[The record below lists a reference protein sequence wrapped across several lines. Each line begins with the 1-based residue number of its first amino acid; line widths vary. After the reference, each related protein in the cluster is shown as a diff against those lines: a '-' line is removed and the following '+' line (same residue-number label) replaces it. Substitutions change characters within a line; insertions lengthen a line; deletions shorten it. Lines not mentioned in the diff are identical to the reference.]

1 MLIFSLFRRSCRE
14 VQLKRACLGLW
25 VFLGLLAWPL
35 AAQAEEN
42 SGEVFE
48 KEIRPILARNCF
60 LCHNPQLKTAGLDLS
75 TSEGFGRGGQ
85 SGPVVSASDPASSR
99 LLEVIG
105 YQGRIKMPPPGR
117 LTVSEIA
124 ALTAWVGRGAPW
136 PGAERVAVR
145 KTERSSGQ
153 FTEEEK
159 NYWAFRSI
167 QNPIPP
173 KVKQEAWPASPIDR
187 FILAKLEGKG
197 LRPAPAA
204 DRLTLLRRASYDLIG
219 LPPTDQE
226 IAQFL
231 ADDSADAFERV
242 MDRLLASPRYG
253 ERWGRHWL
261 DVARYAD
268 STGNDEDHR
277 YPYAWRYRDYVIEAF
292 NSDLPYDRFVQEQIA
307 GDLLP
312 PESPGG
318 INRRGIVATGFLA
331 LGPKAVAQQ
340 DKKKMLYDVY
350 DEQLDVTS
358 QAFLGVTLACSRC
371 HDHKFDP
378 FSNRDYYSM
387 ISIFASTKS
396 FRDPSTHVSKLYF
409 RPLVPDEEYDR
420 FLDHRKAT
428 FEKRLEIEET
438 VVKGIERHDEKL
450 LPHLAD
456 YMLAARA
463 VREGGAIPRGA
474 AQAKNLRED
483 ILQKWVSYLKP
494 REDARPHLEEWRRAS
509 TEKLAQ
515 AAQDYQK
522 RFLER
527 SEGWRKTLEKW
538 RKGVRKR
545 LEDRDMP
552 PRPKPKFRAERD
564 PFFHDVYFNE
574 GPFALSEEDQEA
586 VFTPESSEL
595 LSRLRRELGQ
605 LEASAPPEVDMA
617 CAVAEGEIVQ
627 QKIFIRGDHN
637 NPGEEVSKN
646 FPRILR
652 VATEQPLIRQG
663 SGRLELA
670 RWLTDSRNPL
680 TARVMVN
687 RIWKWH
693 FGEGLVRTPNNFGKM
708 GDPASHPELI
718 DYLARRFIDDGWSVK
733 KMQRLI
739 MLSSTYQMSGE
750 TRKENIEADPENRLL
765 SRFNR
770 RRLDVEQIRDGL
782 LAMDGTLDLTMGG
795 TLQSGFGTDGENSND
810 RLSLDPEKINRR
822 LVYIPLRRANLP
834 GLLNLFD
841 FGDATTS
848 AGTRP
853 RTNVAPQALFMMNSE
868 FIAARSRNLAEEF
881 LKAYPND
888 PERRVERAYLR
899 VLNRSPQPVEVR
911 EALGYVDQL
920 RERFP
925 DLISD
930 QKAFE
935 SLCHLLI
942 ASNEFI
948 YVE

>member
-1 MLIFSLFRRSCRE
+1 MKTARLWLS
-14 VQLKRACLGLW
+14 VALG
-25 VFLGLLAWPL
+25 VFVLPL
-35 AAQAEEN
+35 SAQVEGD
-42 SGEVFE
+42 SGEFFE
-48 KEIRPILARNCF
+48 KEIRSILVQNCSS
-60 LCHNPQLKTAGLDLS
+60 CHNPQLKTAGLDL
-75 TSEGFGRGGQ
+75 TTAEGFLAGAQ
-85 SGPVVSASDPASSR
+85 SGPVISTADPASSR

-105 YQGRIKMPPPGR
+105 YEGGTKMPPPGK
-117 LTVSEIA
+117 LTEPEIT
-124 ALTAWVGRGAPW
+124 ALTEWVKSGAFW

-145 KTERSSGQ
+145 KTARPSGQ

-159 NYWAFRSI
+159 NFWAF
-167 QNPIPP
+167 QPIRKPLPP
-173 KVKQEAWPASPIDR
+173 KVRQEAWLSSPLDR
-187 FILAKLEGKG
+187 FILAKLERKG

-204 DRLTLLRRASYDLIG
+204 DKLTLLRRATFDLTG
-219 LPPTDQE
+219 LPPAEQE
-226 IAQFL
+226 IEHFL
-231 ADDSADAFERV
+231 ADDSADAFKRV
-242 MDRLLASPRYG
+242 VDRLLASPRYG

-292 NSDLPYDRFVQEQIA
+292 NSDLPFDRFVQEQIA

-312 PESPGG
+312 PDRPGE

-358 QAFLGVTLACSRC
+358 KAFLGVTLACSRC

-378 FSNRDYYSM
+378 FPTRDYYSL
-387 ISIFASTKS
+387 ISIFASTKN

-409 RPLVPDEEYDR
+409 RPLVPEEEYER
-420 FLDHRKAT
+420 FLGHRKAT
-428 FEKRLEIEET
+428 FEKRMEIEEK
-438 VVKGIERHDEKL
+438 VVKEVERHDEQL

-456 YMLAARA
+456 YMLAARGIHRGSA
-463 VREGGAIPRGA
+463 TLRESAL
-474 AQAKNLRED
+474 AKNLRED

-494 REDARPHLEEWRRAS
+494 REEARPHLEEWRRAS
-509 TEKLAQ
+509 PEQLAQ
-515 AAQDYQK
+515 AAQVYQK
-522 RFLER
+522 GFLEQ
-527 SEGWRKTLEKW
+527 SEGWRKTLETW
-538 RKGVRKR
+538 RKGVRKL
-545 LEDRDMP
+545 LEAQDMP
-552 PRPKPKFRAERD
+552 PPPKPTFRAERD
-564 PFFHDVYFNE
+564 PFFYDVYFNE
-574 GPFALSEEDQEA
+574 GPFALSEEDQET
-586 VFTPESSEL
+586 VFEPESREL
-595 LSRLRRELGQ
+595 LARLRRELGQ
-605 LEASAPPEVDMA
+605 LEASAPPKVDLA
-617 CAVAEGEIVQ
+617 CAVGEGEIVQ
-627 QKIFIRGDHN
+627 QNIFIRGDYS
-637 NPGEEVSKN
+637 NPGERVSKG

-652 VATEQPLIRQG
+652 VGTEQPLVRQS

-680 TARVMVN
+680 PARVMAN
-687 RIWKWH
+687 RIWQWH
-693 FGEGLVRTPNNFGKM
+693 FGDGLVRTPNNFGKM
-708 GDPASHPELI
+708 GEQPSHPELL

-733 KMQRLI
+733 KMHRLI
-739 MLSSTYQMSGE
+739 MLSSAYRMSSE
-750 TRKENIEADPENRLL
+750 TGKKSSEVDPENRLL

-822 LVYIPLRRANLP
+822 LVYLPLRRANLP

-848 AGTRP
+848 AGKRP

-868 FIAARSRNLAEEF
+868 FVAARSRNLARQ
-881 LKAYPND
+881 LMDRSPKNPQ
-888 PERRVERAYLR
+888 RRVERAYLR
-899 VLNRSPQPVEVR
+899 ILHRNPDPREVR
-911 EALGYVDQL
+911 EALGYID
-920 RERFP
+920 RFRKKFP
-925 DLISD
+925 DSVSER
-930 QKAFE
+930 KAFE